1 MAIDQKTK
9 KGAAY
14 KSPWVW
20 AALGLL
26 LTVFTVNY
34 GFVMVSS
41 STWGGL
47 VNEEYYK
54 YGLQQNKID
63 KQYRKQ
69 AVRGWQVNLPEIKS
83 WQAGKPETLHLY
95 ASDKAGNPLTKGRA
109 EVTAYRPSD
118 AKQDVIVQLNET
130 DQPGHYTAELSMPL
144 AGVWDL
150 NLLFS
155 LNDDKHMMNRRIT
168 VTGGDAPELS
178 PLEKVV
184 NFLSGE

>member
-20 AALGLL
+20 AAAGLL
-26 LTVFTVNY
+26 LTVFAVNY
-34 GFVMVSS
+34 GFVMVGSN
-41 STWGGL
+41 TWGGL

-69 AVRGWQVNLPEIKS
+69 AARGWKIELSKNQNWQVG
-83 WQAGKPETLHLY
+83 QTETLHLY
-95 ASDKAGNPLTKGRA
+95 AFDKAGKPLSHGRA
-109 EVTAYRPSD
+109 EVTSYRPSD
-118 AKQDVIVQLNET
+118 ARADVIIQLNET
-130 DQPGHYTAELSMPL
+130 DQPGHYTGELNMPL
-144 AGVWDL
+144 PGVWDL

-155 LNDDKHMMNRRIT
+155 VGDDKHMMNRRIT
-168 VTGGDAPELS
+168 VTGGEAPELS

-184 NFLSGE
+184 NIITGE

>member
-69 AVRGWQVNLPEIKS
+69 AARGWNIELTENKEWQV
-83 WQAGKPETLHLY
+83 GKAETVHLY
-95 ASDKAGNPLTKGRA
+95 ASDKAGKPLSLGRG

-118 AKQDVIVQLNET
+118 AKADVIVELTET
-130 DQPGHYTAELSMPL
+130 DQPGHYTGELSMPL

-150 NLLFS
+150 NLLFT
-155 LNDDKHMMNRRIT
+155 LGEDKHMMNRRIT

-178 PLEKVV
+178 PLEKIV
-184 NFLSGE
+184 NIITGE